1 MKGIYEKRC
10 DRAGAA
16 NIKVGNAEVANLGKV
31 FSNGINQK
39 AEYKKVEDGLTVD
52 QIKKS
57 LYTEDLEL
65 KVDIISRNWEN
76 FIQVSLEKI
85 VYNHEYDAWEYT
97 EEYLIT
103 IEVRI
108 EDYYKNN
115 DEVRTQ
121 EKLED
126 FLNRLPEPV
135 ELALI

>member
-1 MKGIYEKRC
+1 MKNLIKDYPNITKNMSNKWLERFEKSENEKDIERLF
-10 DRAGAA
+10 DYLES
-16 NIKVGNAEVANLGKV
+16 KYLEE
-31 FSNGINQK
+31 S
-39 AEYKKVEDGLTVD
+39 KKLAP
-52 QIKKS
+52 
-57 LYTEDLEL
+57 LTEDLEL
-65 KVDIISRNWEN
+65 KVDVISRNWEN

>member
-1 MKGIYEKRC
+1 MKNLKTNYPNIAKNMNKQWLERFEKSENEKDIERLF
-10 DRAGAA
+10 DYLES
-16 NIKVGNAEVANLGKV
+16 KYLEE
-31 FSNGINQK
+31 S
-39 AEYKKVEDGLTVD
+39 KKLDPL
-52 QIKKS
+52 
-57 LYTEDLEL
+57 TEDLEL
-65 KVDIISRNWEN
+65 KVDVISRNWEN

>member
-1 MKGIYEKRC
+1 MKKLIEDYPNVAKNMSKEWFKRFEKSE
-10 DRAGAA
+10 
-16 NIKVGNAEVANLGKV
+16 NEIEVERLFDYLEDKY
-31 FSNGINQK
+31 
-39 AEYKKVEDGLTVD
+39 AEYSKKLDPL
-52 QIKKS
+52 
-57 LYTEDLEL
+57 LEDLEL
-65 KVDIISRNWEN
+65 KVDVISRNWEN

-108 EDYYKNN
+108 EDWYKNN
-115 DEVRTQ
+115 DEKRTQ

-126 FLNRLPEPV
+126 FLARLPEPV

>member
-1 MKGIYEKRC
+1 MKNLKTNYPNITKNMSQTWLTRFEKSE
-10 DRAGAA
+10 
-16 NIKVGNAEVANLGKV
+16 NKAEVERMFDYLDDKY
-31 FSNGINQK
+31 
-39 AEYKKVEDGLTVD
+39 AEYSKKLDP
-52 QIKKS
+52 I
-57 LYTEDLEL
+57 TEDLEL
-65 KVDIISRNWEN
+65 KVDVISRNWEN

-85 VYNHEYDAWEYT
+85 VYNHEYDAWQYT
-97 EEYLIT
+97 EEYPIT

-126 FLNRLPEPV
+126 FLCRLPEPV

>member
-1 MKGIYEKRC
+1 MKNLIKDYPNITKNMSNKWLERFEKSENEKDIERLF
-10 DRAGAA
+10 DYLES
-16 NIKVGNAEVANLGKV
+16 KYLEE
-31 FSNGINQK
+31 S
-39 AEYKKVEDGLTVD
+39 KKLDPL
-52 QIKKS
+52 
-57 LYTEDLEL
+57 TEDLEL
-65 KVDIISRNWEN
+65 KVDVISRNWEN

-108 EDYYKNN
+108 DDYYKNN

>member
-1 MKGIYEKRC
+1 MKNLIKDYPNITKNMSNKWLERFEKSENEKDIERLF
-10 DRAGAA
+10 DYLES
-16 NIKVGNAEVANLGKV
+16 KYLEE
-31 FSNGINQK
+31 S
-39 AEYKKVEDGLTVD
+39 KKLDPL
-52 QIKKS
+52 
-57 LYTEDLEL
+57 TEDLEL
-65 KVDIISRNWEN
+65 KVDVISRNWEN

-126 FLNRLPEPV
+126 FLCRLPEPV

>member
-1 MKGIYEKRC
+1 MKNLIKDYPNITKNMSNKWLERFEKSENEKDIERLF
-10 DRAGAA
+10 DYLES
-16 NIKVGNAEVANLGKV
+16 KYLEE
-31 FSNGINQK
+31 S
-39 AEYKKVEDGLTVD
+39 KKLDPL
-52 QIKKS
+52 
-57 LYTEDLEL
+57 TEDLEL
-65 KVDIISRNWEN
+65 KVDVISRNWEN